1 MPIGHACDISETDN
15 QEVGVL
21 SSLIHRLSWA
31 ALITVLACG
40 SVGCATHESE
50 AQRQADHEIADR
62 VQAALNADASLYAK
76 HISVHANNGIV
87 RLGGYVWTQPDL
99 EQAQRIAGMV
109 PGVTKVV
116 NDMELERGGI
126 DNSNVSR

>member
-1 MPIGHACDISETDN
+1 MIYLERQN
-15 QEVGVL
+15 QEVDAL
-21 SSLIHRLSWA
+21 SPLIHRLSCA
-31 ALITVLACG
+31 ALVAVLACG
-40 SVGCATHESE
+40 SVGCATPETAE
-50 AQRQADHEIADR
+50 QRQADRDIADR
-62 VQAALNADASLYAK
+62 VQAALNADAGLYAK
-76 HISVHANNGIV
+76 HISVHTYNGIV

-99 EQAQRIAGMV
+99 EEAQRIAGMV

>member
-1 MPIGHACDISETDN
+1 
-15 QEVGVL
+15 
-21 SSLIHRLSWA
+21 
-31 ALITVLACG
+31 VLACG
-40 SVGCATHESE
+40 SVGCATPETA
-50 AQRQADHEIADR
+50 AQRQADRDIADR
-62 VQAALNADASLYAK
+62 VQAALNADSGLYAK
-76 HISVHANNGIV
+76 HISIHANAGIV

-99 EQAQRIAGMV
+99 EEAQRIAGMV